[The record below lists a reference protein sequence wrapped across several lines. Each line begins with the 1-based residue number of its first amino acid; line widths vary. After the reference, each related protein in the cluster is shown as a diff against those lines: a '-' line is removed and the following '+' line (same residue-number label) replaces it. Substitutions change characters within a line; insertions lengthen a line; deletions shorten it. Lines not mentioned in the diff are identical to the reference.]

1 MIDKSHFSE
10 KKSNNLTKNLN
21 PIKMKRIVCI
31 LLLLCATISQ
41 AQEKYFEREVSK
53 ISKRIESIAKEQKD
67 SLKLKVIAIDKR
79 LEKGEITKSTS
90 DSLKKELASYHAR
103 RIEKLVSEQEALLQL
118 LVQDKTNGKIASS
131 GEFDKDY
138 NEEKTF
144 TIGSKTFIF
153 KDNEDYYDTQ
163 KEKKEAG
170 EKKWSFHKKWNRRT
184 TSQFVF
190 AMGINN
196 TLTDNN
202 LSTLGDDYQTWRSRF
217 YELGFTW
224 KTRFTKE
231 PSQLYFKYGV
241 SFLWNNLRLKD
252 NQEHVKNGDVTNIE
266 TRIDEMLTESR
277 LRHVQMSFPVHLE
290 WDFSNNKTYS
300 DGRKRDVTN
309 NSVRLGIGGFAGF
322 KLGTRQYLEYKDS
335 EGVEVESVQ
344 YDNFN
349 MNVFNYGLSSY
360 VGYKDVSFYVKYDLN
375 PLFKNTETRNIS
387 MGIRLDLD

>member
-1 MIDKSHFSE
+1 M
-10 KKSNNLTKNLN
+10 KK
-21 PIKMKRIVCI
+21 IICI

-41 AQEKYFEREVSK
+41 AQEKTFEREVSK

-67 SLKLKVIAIDKR
+67 SLKTKVIAIDKR
-79 LEKGEITKSTS
+79 LDKGEITKSTAET
-90 DSLKKELASYHAR
+90 LKKEVAAYHAR
-103 RIEKLVSEQEALLQL
+103 RIEKLVSEQEALLQV

-131 GEFDKDY
+131 GEFDNDFD
-138 NEEKTF
+138 EENTF

-153 KDNEDYYDTQ
+153 KDNDNYYDTQ
-163 KEKKEAG
+163 NEKREAR
-170 EKKWSFHKKWNRRT
+170 EKKWRDKGKSSRT
-184 TSQFVF
+184 TTTQFVF

-196 TLTDNN
+196 VLNDNN

-217 YELGFTW
+217 YEVGFTW

-252 NQEHVKNGDVTNIE
+252 NQQHVKNGDITNIE
-266 TRIDEMLTESR
+266 TRIDEDLTESR
-277 LRHVQMSFPVHLE
+277 LRHVQMNFPVHLE
-290 WDFSNNKTYS
+290 WDLSKNKTYS
-300 DGRKRDVTN
+300 DGRKRDRTN

-322 KLGTRQYLEYKDS
+322 KLGTRQYLEYKNS
-335 EGVEVESVQ
+335 EGVEIETVQ

-349 MNVFNYGLSSY
+349 MNIFNYGLSSY

-375 PLFKNTETRNIS
+375 PLFKNTEIRNIS